1 MFIYGFLMCAVLV
14 GAGYMLWPAI
24 DRKFLKK
31 RRELTRRES
40 YDQIS
45 KAILRA
51 YNELGGPDGFSTVWE
66 TNCDGMGRSLR
77 ITATLLPAINPL
89 DEHVIDPL
97 DDEEED
103 APIIETSEEG
113 TEAES
118 ETEDSPPSTKRGGRK
133 KKKENKESE
142 TS

>member
-1 MFIYGFLMCAVLV
+1 MFIYGFLTCAVLV

-45 KAILRA
+45 KAILGA

-77 ITATLLPAINPL
+77 ITATLLPAI
-89 DEHVIDPL
+89 DPL
-97 DDEEED
+97 NEEEED
-103 APIIETSEEG
+103 APIIETSEED
-113 TEAES
+113 TETES
-118 ETEDSPPSTKRGGRK
+118 ETEELPLSKKRGGRK
-133 KKKENKESE
+133 KKKDNEESE
-142 TS
+142 AS

>member
-14 GAGYMLWPAI
+14 GAGYMLWPVI

-66 TNCDGMGRSLR
+66 TDCDGMGRSLR
-77 ITATLLPAINPL
+77 ITATLLPVSEPP
-89 DEHVIDPL
+89 DE
-97 DDEEED
+97 EEED
-103 APIIETSEEG
+103 APIVETLEEKDME
-113 TEAES
+113 TES
-118 ETEDSPPSTKRGGRK
+118 ETEELPLSKKRGGRK
-133 KKKENKESE
+133 KKKDNEESE
-142 TS
+142 AS